1 MIEITN
7 ASIINK
13 HEVEIE
19 AVDVSE
25 VNLQRF
31 ERNRDDGG
39 FERKILYRFDVS
51 QTKAFQYL
59 DRWLHRQ
66 KAVLKADPSTYGE
79 ALRAV
84 VGTIVPPLSNRYR
97 VWELE

>member
-1 MIEITN
+1 MIEITS
-7 ASIINK
+7 AGIISS

-25 VNLQRF
+25 VNLQHF

-39 FERKILYRFDVS
+39 FERKVIYRFDIH

-66 KAVLKADPSTYGE
+66 KAVLKANPATYGE
-79 ALRAV
+79 ALKAV
-84 VGTIVPPLSNRYR
+84 VGTIVQPLSSRYR
-97 VWELE
+97 VWEL